1 MAESSTVTPKEA
13 QQAAGGL
20 VENTGAQTSPNK
32 TEPDQ
37 TVTGT
42 TDTDGDEDD
51 EEDEKYLK
59 GWRLWIVTAGMWISL
74 FLSTLETTIVSTSL
88 ISITDALSGFLLR
101 DWVVTAYLLT
111 YTGFLT
117 IFAKVSDLFG
127 KKTMLLVALAIFTVF
142 SALCGASN
150 DIVTLTCRLT
160 ARTLGRR
167 IIFRAFQGVGASGI
181 YSMVLVLA
189 PTLVPVRK
197 YGKYM
202 AIVAT
207 VFLIASVLGPVLG
220 GVINAHSSWRWV
232 FLLNIPGGAVAF
244 ITLAVFLPMSDESS
258 QLSIKQIVR
267 SKFRLSVWARL
278 DLLGMSLLLAFS
290 VLLIFALEEAGTRY
304 PWRSPAIIASLALAV
319 ALTVGFVLWEI
330 YVERSASRQEP
341 VFPPSICKERLPA
354 ALLLSAF
361 FIGFPFVS
369 IIVNLPQ
376 RAQAVY
382 GKSAFEAGI
391 SMLPLLLASPVATA
405 LAGFLTGRAKV
416 PLFYIL
422 VVSGVFQLV
431 GVGLTCSLPTN
442 TTTFPRELYAYEAI
456 MGFGFGLGLSTLL
469 ILARLVVSKE
479 NLPVM
484 MGAATQVRVLGGTI
498 SLAICAT
505 MLNNY
510 LKPKL
515 NELIDPAEAAAVL
528 ESLSEI
534 QTLTELQQIQ
544 VRLAFSEGY
553 NQQNIFMTALTG
565 VGFVTTCF
573 LWERHPRRAE

>member
-1 MAESSTVTPKEA
+1 MMAESPTVTPKEA
-13 QQAAGGL
+13 QQGAGGL
-20 VENTGAQTSPNK
+20 VEVKDAQTSPSK
-32 TEPDQ
+32 TEPNQ

-42 TDTDGDEDD
+42 TDTDGDNDD
-51 EEDEKYLK
+51 DEKYLR

-127 KKTMLLVALAIFTVF
+127 KKTMLLVALAIFTIF

-150 DIVTLTCRLT
+150 DIVTL
-160 ARTLGRR
+160 
-167 IIFRAFQGVGASGI
+167 IIFRAFQGIGASGI

-258 QLSIKQIVR
+258 QLSMKQIVR
-267 SKFRLSVWARL
+267 SKFRLSIWARL
-278 DLLGMSLLLAFS
+278 DMLGMSLLLAFS

-304 PWRSPAIIASLALAV
+304 PWRSPAIIAPLALAV
-319 ALTVGFVLWEI
+319 ALTIGFIVWEI

-341 VFPPSICKERLPA
+341 VFPPSICKDRLPA

-431 GVGLTCSLPTN
+431 GVGLTCGLPTN

-510 LKPKL
+510 VKPKL
-515 NELIDPAEAAAVL
+515 SELIDPAEAAAVL

-544 VRLAFSEGY
+544 VRRAFSEGY